1 MKDRSIDHIDEAGY
15 YNGYQEWYSAGCK
28 VYWYRGNMFHGD
40 EIGYVEQ
47 NMSIRSY
54 VEQNMSIQSV
64 EVGDEGTEVLYY
76 II

>member
-1 MKDRSIDHIDEAGY
+1 MRKSIDHIDALGRY
-15 YNGYQEWYSAGCK
+15 HGYQEWYSRSCD

-40 EIGYVEQ
+40 DIGYVEQ
-47 NMSIRSY
+47 NMS
-54 VEQNMSIQSV
+54 MHSV